1 MNNDIF
7 NKLEELIS
15 NEERLVLRL
24 QSFCEEVLEFEDDC
38 TEVEDRE
45 AQILSKANKIALKLF
60 DNILNDSEYFLVSH
74 KIYPVES
81 KIKFKIVKDEDEQA
95 QAYILLVENDGF
107 TLEEV

>member
-7 NKLEELIS
+7 NKLEESIS

-45 AQILSKANKIALKLF
+45 AKILNKANKIAQKLF
-60 DNILNDSEYFLVSH
+60 DNILNDSEYSLVSH

-81 KIKFKIVKDEDEQA
+81 KIKFKIIKEEDEQP